1 MHLVPFE
8 KIAVE
13 AGVSVRT
20 IARDV
25 KRGKLRSY
33 KVDGK
38 SLIDAGAAQA
48 QEYIA
53 GRAAARLQTP
63 AAEAL
68 Q

>member
-1 MHLVPFE
+1 MHLVSFE
-8 KIAVE
+8 QIAVE
-13 AGVSVRT
+13 AGVSART

-38 SLIDAGAAQA
+38 ALIDAGAAR
-48 QEYIA
+48 EYIA
-53 GRAAARLQTP
+53 DKHEARAAS
-63 AAEAL
+63 AAS

>member
-1 MHLVPFE
+1 MHLVPYE
-8 KIAVE
+8 QIAVE

-20 IARDV
+20 ICRDV

-38 SLIDAGAAQA
+38 SLIDAGSAR
-48 QEYIA
+48 EYIA
-53 GRAAARLQTP
+53 DKAAAK
-63 AAEAL
+63 AAG

>member
-1 MHLVPFE
+1 MHLVSYE
-8 KIAVE
+8 QIAVE

-20 IARDV
+20 ICRDV

-38 SLIDAGAAQA
+38 ALIDACAAQA

-53 GRAAARLQTP
+53 DRRAAA
-63 AAEAL
+63 
-68 Q
+68 